1 MAVYVMVLPFAVVS
15 EKAYADPSVKI
26 CVPVPVKVT
35 VSVSVCPFGTA
46 KVPVAVKPLFPSMV
60 IAGFMFT
67 VLAPLLETVRTACV
81 LSVNDTFVTFAFSA
95 FPINPM
101 VIPPIHAATTT
112 LTATVTAMSMID
124 AITGLRAFALFFIF
138 LIFLM

>member
-1 MAVYVMVLPFAVVS
+1 VAVYVIVLPFAVVS

-60 IAGFMFT
+60 TAGFMFT

-95 FPINPM
+95 FDGFTCLLPLPAWTPIQ
-101 VIPPIHAATTT
+101 
-112 LTATVTAMSMID
+112 
-124 AITGLRAFALFFIF
+124 
-138 LIFLM
+138 